1 MANERMDQQIRL
13 QDGRMLGYAEYGAP
27 DGVPVFYFH
36 GFPSSRLDWQFFD
49 SEGTLTEQNA
59 RIIAVD
65 RPGSGLSDFQRGR
78 RILDWPADVAELADA
93 IPNCNARF
101 YEDEGHLTL
110 PHNRMKEILGALVA

>member
-1 MANERMDQQIRL
+1 MANERIDQQIKLR
-13 QDGRMLGYAEYGAP
+13 DGRMLGYAEYGVP

-49 SEGTLTEQNA
+49 NEDPVTELNA

-78 RILDWPADVAELADA
+78 R
-93 IPNCNARF
+93 
-101 YEDEGHLTL
+101 
-110 PHNRMKEILGALVA
+110 LVD